1 MNEASKR
8 MSFSSRYPASRFS
21 ISRVASD
28 TSLTTSNIVRAPKT
42 LVAASPSAQRLRQYA
57 DDGLS
62 SGQVSRTQQNDNA
75 VAATLEYRHLA
86 ELGEVIHP
94 GIRTRVRGENHAL
107 VEHYAYAVS
116 HAIRLVCKSTLCSS
130 WHVLLGCGRRA
141 VRAIPDLGSILPDV
155 VEGTWRLD
163 IVIGGALRIT
173 RPPLMPSSAW
183 IRTSAVWVVFRE
195 CAGSAAYRA
204 AARTVR

>member
-116 HAIRLVCKSTLCSS
+116 HAIRLVCNRLSVHRGTCFL
-130 WHVLLGCGRRA
+130 A
-141 VRAIPDLGSILPDV
+141 VAD
-155 VEGTWRLD
+155 
-163 IVIGGALRIT
+163 
-173 RPPLMPSSAW
+173 
-183 IRTSAVWVVFRE
+183 
-195 CAGSAAYRA
+195 
-204 AARTVR
+204 AR